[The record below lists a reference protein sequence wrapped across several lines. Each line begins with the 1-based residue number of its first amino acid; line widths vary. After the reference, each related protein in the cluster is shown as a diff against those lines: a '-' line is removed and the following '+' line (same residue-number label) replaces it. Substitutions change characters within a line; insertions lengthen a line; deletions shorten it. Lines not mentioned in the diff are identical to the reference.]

1 MKVDDETLV
10 PTTSGPV
17 MVMLPGPKLTGPS
30 WVVDSADPLQITLVT
45 RAALQTGQAHVV
57 RVQQVHDGTTL
68 VGGYTTV
75 LLPT

>member
-1 MKVDDETLV
+1 VEITLKVDDETLV

-17 MVMLPGPKLTGPS
+17 MVMVPGPQ
-30 WVVDSADPLQITLVT
+30 A
-45 RAALQTGQAHVV
+45 GQAHVV